1 MARIRRLAALV
12 GAVALSGAF
21 VTGPA
26 RADAPEVYSGSAA
39 GTALDLSVL
48 GKKATFGTSTAN
60 VNSAGLAKSTAAG
73 RASSTVDEVDAA
85 LKLAAAAQ
93 EADAAPGQTV
103 TKPRLCAQTIAP
115 VDFINVGLV
124 CSSASAANQAHPSA
138 SAEGSVAEADVHLET
153 VVKLIEDTADIELPI
168 GSTLATVLDPL
179 CATVAAACPA
189 TTTVSDLVD
198 SVLKTQTLDV
208 KLGTST
214 SSVTTGPGTVTSE
227 ATAAGAVIKILPLPQ
242 LNGAPSTEPVVTIT
256 VGDARAKAVYDRS
269 TGKAT
274 PTVDPALVRIDFNTA
289 LTNSIPTL
297 ADGIVIDPLDLLR
310 VNAHI
315 NSLPAQADPVVTLC
329 DDDRAICILPNSP
342 LESRIYLASGSA
354 KVNED
359 GSAVAVADAVR
370 LDLLRGVVG
379 FVSEEI
385 PTVAPTLQ
393 AQGLS
398 DPGLH
403 LALAHAEAAVGGKQ
417 AQITIQKQ
425 PQDPNN
431 NTNTAQELPRGEVPL
446 ELPRTGGFPIL
457 PVAGAGMLS
466 LAVLLRRAVAKA
478 TR

>member
-26 RADAPEVYSGSAA
+26 RADSPEVFSGSAA

-60 VNSAGLAKSTAAG
+60 VNSAGVAKSTAAG
-73 RASSTVDEVDAA
+73 QVSSTVDEVDEA
-85 LKLAAAAQ
+85 LKLPTAAQ
-93 EADAAPGQTV
+93 EANAAQGQTV
-103 TKPRLCAQTIAP
+103 TKPRLCAQALAP
-115 VDFINVGLV
+115 VDFINIGLV
-124 CSSASAANQAHPSA
+124 CSSASAANVNHPSA

-153 VVKLIEDTADIELPI
+153 VVKLIQDTARTELPI
-168 GSTLATVLDPL
+168 GSTLSSVLTPV
-179 CATVAAACPA
+179 CNTVAATCPA

-198 SVLKTQTLDV
+198 SVLKTQTLDI

-242 LNGAPSTEPVVTIT
+242 VNGQPSTEPVVTIT

-297 ADGIVIDPLDLLR
+297 ADGIVIDPLDLLG
-310 VNAHI
+310 VNGTI

-385 PTVAPTLQ
+385 PTVAPTVQ
-393 AQGLS
+393 SQGLG

-403 LALAHAEAAVGGKQ
+403 LALAHAEAGVGGKQ
-417 AQITIQKQ
+417 AQVTIQKQ
-425 PQDPNN
+425 PDNPGPQQV
-431 NTNTAQELPRGEVPL
+431 QELPRGEVPL
-446 ELPRTGGFPIL
+446 ELPRTGGFPVL